1 MAYNN
6 PVFEYFS
13 NSHLRVTGTA
23 SADLVGKTFC
33 RVATGGQDQN
43 PNYAT
48 ANAGGPSFGVVGW
61 DAATGEKVTVFKKGV
76 NSVTAGAALT
86 AGAEVMANATGQ
98 AVPWTAATAPAVN
111 RTLGIVLADA
121 AAGED
126 AAVDLY

>member
-33 RVATGGQDQN
+33 RIATGGQDQN
-43 PNYAT
+43 PNLAT
-48 ANAGGPSFGVVGW
+48 ANAAGASFGVVGW
-61 DAATGEKVTVFKKGV
+61 DAATDEKVVVFKKGIV
-76 NSVTAGAALT
+76 SVTAGDALT
-86 AGAEVMANATGQ
+86 AGAEVESNATGQ
-98 AVPWTAATAPAVN
+98 AITLATGKA
-111 RTLGIVLADA
+111 LGIVLADA